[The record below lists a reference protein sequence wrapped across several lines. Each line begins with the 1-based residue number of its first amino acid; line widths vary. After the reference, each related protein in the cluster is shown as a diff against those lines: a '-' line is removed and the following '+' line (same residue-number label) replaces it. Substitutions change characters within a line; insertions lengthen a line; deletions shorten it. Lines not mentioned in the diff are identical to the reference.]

1 MTKLGLLCDRV
12 IEIGWLAAAVTV
24 PLYFNI
30 YSSRVFEPDKLIA
43 LRCIVLLMALAFF
56 VRLVEQGVSL
66 PSTGDRM
73 NPISAIWR
81 TVRSDN
87 PLAIPTL
94 VFCGAVILS
103 TVASVSPGVS
113 VWGSYQRLQGTYTTL
128 TYIALFF
135 LVAHGLR
142 TRAQLNRLITVILL
156 TSLPVSFYGI
166 AQHQKMDPLPWA
178 GDVTGRVASTMGNAI
193 FLAAYLIMVVPLTAT
208 RLLDSLGR
216 LRSQSI
222 PDSPRS
228 LRFVLTPLAL
238 VTLQNAI
245 LALFAANAI
254 KSPNLWWGALGAVG
268 MFLNLA
274 LFFQVPRPTR
284 LTVWAEVA
292 GYSALLAMQLVAI
305 FLTQSRGPW
314 LGLGVGLFVFVAL
327 LAIRNRSTPLL
338 KYSSAVA
345 LALIVLLIL
354 YNIPNGPLAGYRSLP
369 YVGRLGSIFE
379 TEGGTGKV
387 RLLIW
392 QGAWNLFLAHPSI
405 GLQPDGLSAL
415 RPLIGYGP
423 ETMYVAFNKVYPP
436 ELAHFEAR
444 NATPD
449 RAHMAILDFLVT
461 TGVFGLAAFALV
473 LVAAWRTAWKAL
485 WGAEQPYYHLV
496 LTGVVAAIAAHLVES
511 QFGIPIA
518 STLTHL
524 WLFLGMIA
532 AIGVMQ
538 LSESARGDGVAV
550 EAHDGSSVMES
561 KVHLSGK
568 GRVPGPAAETE
579 GRPRKIEPRIEARAK
594 TKAKAQVSRSTVL
607 RPEPLQL
614 TRRRI
619 TSAVSLS
626 EDTSGPEP
634 TGRHI
639 AALYVSLSAL
649 TMFLLT
655 RLAPIDDVQQ
665 PFIGGFLWLMVGIIA
680 AAMTL
685 GADTGGGAWRIRQYW
700 AHAPAAVL
708 VALAIGLNLNVVAAD
723 IYYKRGFSF
732 ESQRQWIASVQA
744 YQEAIT
750 LAPTQDFYYLFLGRV
765 YLELAKSSNQP
776 KLVPPLN
783 IDLDFVKSAQPGTLQ
798 RLGREDLLEASR
810 VALEEAY
817 KLAPLNTDHTANLA
831 RLYRFWGATNT
842 SKLELATRYYSAA
855 VRISP
860 QAAHLWDEWAEVY
873 LSTGQFDKALERLEI
888 ARRLDEQFPLTYLYL
903 GDTYIG
909 MRRPNEALDAHA
921 QVLKLNPGMLSD
933 QRLEHRINFYLE
945 WQLADRLVPLY
956 SAAAETFP
964 QSAPVRSAFGYLL
977 SKLGRIEEGAREFEA
992 RVRITPEDWIAR
1004 RNLALSYEA
1013 LGKVE
1018 SAIREAEESRNL
1030 APADQKEALGQ
1041 WIAQLKL
1048 EK

>member
-1 MTKLGLLCDRV
+1 MTKLGLLCDRI

-30 YSSRVFEPDKLIA
+30 YSSRVFEPDKLVA

-56 VRLVEQGVSL
+56 VRLVEQGISL
-66 PSTGDRM
+66 PSTGDRI
-73 NPISAIWR
+73 NPAKAIWR
-81 TVRSDN
+81 TVCSNN
-87 PLAIPTL
+87 PLAVPTL

-113 VWGSYQRLQGTYTTL
+113 IWGSYQRLQGTYTTL

-156 TSLPVSFYGI
+156 TSLPVSLYGI
-166 AQHQKMDPLPWA
+166 AQHQRMDPLPWA
-178 GDVTGRVASTMGNAI
+178 GDVTARVASTMGNAI

-208 RLLDSLGR
+208 RLLDSLRR
-216 LRSQSI
+216 LRSQSL
-222 PDSPRS
+222 PDSPRNLS
-228 LRFVLTPLAL
+228 LVLTSLAL
-238 VTLQNAI
+238 VTLQNAV

-254 KSPNLWWGALGAVG
+254 RSPNLWWGAFGAVA

-274 LFFQVPRPTR
+274 LLFHVPRPTR

-292 GYSALLAMQLVAI
+292 GYSALMAVQLVAI

-327 LAIRNRSTPLL
+327 LAIRNRSAPLL

-345 LALIVLLIL
+345 VALTVLLIL
-354 YNIPNGPLAGYRSLP
+354 FNVPNGPFAEYRSLP

-392 QGAWNLFLAHPSI
+392 QGAWDLFASHPSI
-405 GLQPDGLSAL
+405 GLQSDELSAL

-461 TGVFGLAAFALV
+461 TGIFGLVAFALV
-473 LVAAWRTAWKAL
+473 LIAAWRAAWKAL
-485 WGAEQPYYHLV
+485 WRVEQAYYHLI
-496 LTGVVAAIAAHLVES
+496 LTGVVSAITAHLVES

-524 WLFLGMIA
+524 WLFLGIIA

-538 LSESARGDGVAV
+538 LSESVRSDGVVV
-550 EAHDGSSVMES
+550 EADGGSCAEES
-561 KVHLSGK
+561 KAHLSGQ
-568 GRVPGPAAETE
+568 GRAQGPAA
-579 GRPRKIEPRIEARAK
+579 GAQGQAKKIEARIEAKAK
-594 TKAKAQVSRSTVL
+594 TKAKSRVSRPVTL
-607 RPEPLQL
+607 RPEPPQL
-614 TRRRI
+614 ARRRI
-619 TSAVSLS
+619 ANAVGLSA
-626 EDTSGPEP
+626 DASGPVANDW
-634 TGRHI
+634 HVV
-639 AALYVSLSAL
+639 ALFVSLSAV

-655 RLAPIDDVQQ
+655 RLAPIDDMQQ
-665 PFIGGFLWLMVGIIA
+665 PFIGGFLWLIVGIIA
-680 AAMTL
+680 AAMAL
-685 GADTGGGAWRIRQYW
+685 GANAGSGTWRVRQYW
-700 AHAPAAVL
+700 VHAPAAVL

-723 IYYKRGFSF
+723 TYYKRGFSF
-732 ESQRQWIASVQA
+732 ESQRQWLASVQA
-744 YQEAIT
+744 YQEAIR

-783 IDLDFVKSAQPGTLQ
+783 VDLDFVKSAQPGTLQ

-817 KLAPLNTDHTANLA
+817 ELAPLNTDHSANLA
-831 RLYRFWGATNT
+831 RLHRFWGATNS

-909 MRRPNEALDAHA
+909 MRQPNEAFDAHA
-921 QVLKLNPGMLSD
+921 QVLKLDPGMLSD
-933 QRLEHRINFYLE
+933 QRLEQRINFYLE
-945 WQLADRLVPLY
+945 SQLADRLVPLY
-956 SAAAETFP
+956 SAAAERFP

-977 SKLGRIEEGAREFEA
+977 SRLGRIEEGAREFEA
-992 RVRITPEDWIAR
+992 WVRITPGDWIAR